1 MEKKMSKIE
10 TLKNNPKQRNIIMF
24 GIGLG
29 VLIAFAGAYM
39 ATKNSVKQEIS
50 GGASVV
56 EAPSVKTA
64 TGASNSALYNEKVEQ
79 SNKLEAEKALEQ
91 EKTFVATPVNKGAFN
106 TNSPID
112 DLDKQIKAE
121 SQKEETEKKV
131 EEKPVEEKKV
141 ANINQEQPM
150 IQQAP
155 TVFQPQPQ
163 IQQPQVVYKYIEKPQ
178 KKKFGSE
185 EDRVLIA
192 LLSGA
197 NQVRGS
203 NAETTFGGLDTSRMA
218 QENQMQAQANQAT
231 INQQSTEQPLLDKAG
246 TIYNAVLETAINS
259 DEPSPVLAK
268 IVSGKLKGT
277 RLIGK
282 MVTSG
287 EKVVVEFKTA
297 SIPSKEKSLSI
308 SAIAIDPNSS
318 RTGLA
323 SDVDKHYFL
332 KYGVLLGAAFLGG
345 YADALASQNTTTT
358 QNADGSVL
366 TKTGSLT
373 DKQVTQQALGT
384 VGKELANQTR
394 GQVQNIKPTI
404 TVNPGSAIG
413 ILLMEDFYGNK

>member
-1 MEKKMSKIE
+1 MSKIE

-39 ATKNSVKQEIS
+39 ATRNNVKEEIT
-50 GGASVV
+50 GGSAAVV
-56 EAPSVKTA
+56 EAPNVKTA

-121 SQKEETEKKV
+121 TQKEETEKKI
-131 EEKPVEEKKV
+131 EEKVPEEKKEVTATENV
-141 ANINQEQPM
+141 APVVPQVTQVQP
-150 IQQAP
+150 IIPQQ
-155 TVFQPQPQ
+155 
-163 IQQPQVVYKYIEKPQ
+163 QVVYKYVEKPQ

-197 NQVRGS
+197 NQIKNS
-203 NAETTFGGLDTSRMA
+203 NAETTFGGLDPSKMA
-218 QENQMQAQANQAT
+218 QQNQMVNQSSQAT
-231 INQQSTEQPLLDKAG
+231 INEQPTQQLLDKAG

-268 IVSGKLKGT
+268 IVSGKFKGT

-297 SIPSKEKSLSI
+297 SVPTKEKSLAI

-323 SDVDKHYFL
+323 SDVDRHYFL

-366 TKTGSLT
+366 TKTGQLT
-373 DKQVTQQALGT
+373 DKQVTQQAFGS

-394 GQVQNIKPTI
+394 SQVQSIKPTI
-404 TVNPGSAIG
+404 TVNAGSAIG
-413 ILLMEDFYGNK
+413 VLLMEDFYVK

>member
-1 MEKKMSKIE
+1 MEKNMSKIE

-39 ATKNSVKQEIS
+39 ATRNNGKQEIS
-50 GGASVV
+50 GGSAAVV
-56 EAPSVKTA
+56 EAPNVKTA

-106 TNSPID
+106 SNSPID

-131 EEKPVEEKKV
+131 EEKSAEVKQENNQQQV
-141 ANINQEQPM
+141 A
-150 IQQAP
+150 QQAP
-155 TVFQPQPQ
+155 VLPPQVQVNPAP
-163 IQQPQVVYKYIEKPQ
+163 QPQVVYKYVEKPQ

-197 NQVRGS
+197 NQIKSS
-203 NAETTFGGLDTSRMA
+203 NAETTFGGIDASKLA
-218 QENQMQAQANQAT
+218 QQNQMTAQSSQAT
-231 INQQSTEQPLLDKAG
+231 INEQPANQLLDKAG

-297 SIPSKEKSLSI
+297 SVPSKEKSLSV

-323 SDVDKHYFL
+323 TDVDRHYFL

-366 TKTGSLT
+366 TKTGQLS
-373 DKQVTQQALGT
+373 DKQVTQQAIGS

-394 GQVQNIKPTI
+394 SQVQSVKPTI
-404 TVNPGSAIG
+404 TVNAGSAIG
-413 ILLMEDFYGNK
+413 VLLMEDFYVK

>member
-1 MEKKMSKIE
+1 MSKIE

-39 ATKNSVKQEIS
+39 ATRNNVKEEIT
-50 GGASVV
+50 GGSAAVV
-56 EAPSVKTA
+56 EAPNVKTA

-121 SQKEETEKKV
+121 TQKEETEKKI
-131 EEKPVEEKKV
+131 EEKVPEKKELTATENVPPV
-141 ANINQEQPM
+141 APQVPQVQP
-150 IQQAP
+150 IIPQQ
-155 TVFQPQPQ
+155 
-163 IQQPQVVYKYIEKPQ
+163 QVVYKYVEKPQ

-197 NQVRGS
+197 NQIKNS
-203 NAETTFGGLDTSRMA
+203 NAETTFGGLDPSKMA
-218 QENQMQAQANQAT
+218 QQNQMVNQSSQAT
-231 INQQSTEQPLLDKAG
+231 INEQPAQQLLDKAG

-268 IVSGKLKGT
+268 IVSGKFKGT

-297 SIPSKEKSLSI
+297 SVPTKEKSLAI

-323 SDVDKHYFL
+323 SDVDRHYFL

-366 TKTGSLT
+366 TKTGQLT
-373 DKQVTQQALGT
+373 DKQVTQQALGS

-394 GQVQNIKPTI
+394 SQVQSIKPTI
-404 TVNPGSAIG
+404 TVNAGSAIG
-413 ILLMEDFYGNK
+413 VLLMEDFYVK

>member
-1 MEKKMSKIE
+1 MSKIE

-39 ATKNSVKQEIS
+39 ATKNNVKQEIT
-50 GGASVV
+50 GGSAAVV
-56 EAPSVKTA
+56 EAPNVKTA

-121 SQKEETEKKV
+121 TQKEETEKKV
-131 EEKPVEEKKV
+131 EEKVSGEKKEVNTSQNMPPVEPTPTQV
-141 ANINQEQPM
+141 QPV
-150 IQQAP
+150 AP
-155 TVFQPQPQ
+155 T
-163 IQQPQVVYKYIEKPQ
+163 QPQVVYKYIEKPQ

-197 NQVRGS
+197 NQIKNS
-203 NAETTFGGLDTSRMA
+203 NAETTFGGLDPSKMA
-218 QENQMQAQANQAT
+218 QQNQVSSQPSQAT
-231 INQQSTEQPLLDKAG
+231 INEQPSQQLLDKAG

-287 EKVVVEFKTA
+287 EKVVIEFKTA
-297 SIPSKEKSLSI
+297 SVPSKEKSI
-308 SAIAIDPNSS
+308 AVSAIAIDPNSS

-323 SDVDKHYFL
+323 SDVDRHYFL

-366 TKTGSLT
+366 TKTGQLS
-373 DKQVTQQALGT
+373 DKQVTQQALGS

-394 GQVQNIKPTI
+394 SQVQSIKPTI
-404 TVNPGSAIG
+404 TVNAGSAIG
-413 ILLMEDFYGNK
+413 VLLMEDFYVK